1 MYDVSAVTYP
11 AYEEASVGLRS
22 LNIYKE
28 KLEEGV
34 NKDKKENETEQL
46 NSWNKSLAAR
56 KLKIVKLK

>member
-1 MYDVSAVTYP
+1 MTYP

-22 LNIYKE
+22 LNTYKE

-34 NKDKKENETEQL
+34 NKDKKENEAEEL